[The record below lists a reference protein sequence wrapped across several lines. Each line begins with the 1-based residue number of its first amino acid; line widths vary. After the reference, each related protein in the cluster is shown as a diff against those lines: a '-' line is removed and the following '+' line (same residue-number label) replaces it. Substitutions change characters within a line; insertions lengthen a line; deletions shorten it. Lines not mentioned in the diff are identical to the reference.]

1 MENKMPGNQFCEK
14 NAASAGCADARRM
27 LFSADLFRGG
37 REIIIEHGSQHY
49 RLQITKAGKLIL
61 NK

>member
-1 MENKMPGNQFCEK
+1 MSEQQFIER
-14 NAASAGCADARRM
+14 NPVGAGRAGARRM
-27 LFSADLFRGG
+27 LFSADLFRGD
-37 REIIIEHGSQHY
+37 REIIIEHGGQHY